1 MGISLKSM
9 TILHQQIIAC
19 AKENGYIESKYIKHN
34 VVRHVN
40 GNINDNNQFDNG
52 EWWIRTGMGEPWIVT
67 DDQLKQWQR
76 NYKLKEIGID

>member
-1 MGISLKSM
+1 MISLKSM
-9 TILHQQIIAC
+9 TVLQQQIIAC
-19 AKENGYIESKYIKHN
+19 AKENGYTESKYIQHN

-52 EWWIRTGMGEPWIVT
+52 EWWIRTGMREPWIVT

-76 NYKLKEIGID
+76 DKKLKEIGI